1 MSCNPGT
8 PCYTS
13 TISNPTTACGID
25 QCNTTKFGTGN
36 IFYTGSAL
44 SCSGISTC
52 DSLTVA
58 LQKMDYALCN
68 AIPNT
73 ITASN
78 GLTKVAD
85 DIQLGGELIQQTS
98 ITTSFAYTLS
108 LLGLVNDITP
118 DYFITQTSSGVIRK
132 SSYSDIVDDI
142 SSTIISDITANNGL
156 TKTGNTIELGG
167 TLISPTTIVTD
178 NTNTLSITG
187 LQTETLPDFFVTET
201 TAGVVKKVTRAV
213 ATSLFASTIT
223 ASNGLKKVSDDVRLG
238 GTLIENTTVELDGY
252 NLQIIDSTSPNKVS
266 TIEMSG
272 VSLNGTFDY
281 ISLGSNSLPVQ
292 KYGTAIGLNNNVL
305 GGGQYGFVAG
315 VSNTLSSGSASYAI
329 GASNTVAN
337 GSSGAIGISNTN
349 DGYTSHA
356 IGYTLEIPSAN
367 IGTFQVGIFNNVN
380 AVDYGDWLG
389 TNKHPSFSVGAGSQS
404 GESPAETLNIFH
416 VLKNGFVKSK
426 DGYDSRSGER
436 GILPPQWSDTGW
448 VDDTA
453 SETFE
458 AGAKYI
464 ILQYVTGDDFSN
476 LVDLELWGESNTSGY
491 TFIGN
496 GNTTPF
502 VWTTSQVAKIGRPD
516 TPSLGE
522 MGFNLDA
529 NQMEYYNGTT
539 WIQF

>member
-1 MSCNPGT
+1 
-8 PCYTS
+8 
-13 TISNPTTACGID
+13 
-25 QCNTTKFGTGN
+25 
-36 IFYTGSAL
+36 
-44 SCSGISTC
+44 
-52 DSLTVA
+52 
-58 LQKMDYALCN
+58 MDYALCN

-78 GLTKVAD
+78 GLIKVGD
-85 DIQLGGELIQQTS
+85 DIQLGGSLSQQTV
-98 ITTSFAYTLS
+98 ITTSFANTLS
-108 LLGLVNDITP
+108 ILGLVNDITP
-118 DYFITQTSSGVIRK
+118 DYFITQNSSGVITT
-132 SSYSDIVDDI
+132 SSYSSIVSSI
-142 SSTIISDITANNGL
+142 STTTISNIIANNGL
-156 TKTGNTIELGG
+156 TKTGSTIKLGG
-167 TLISPTTIVTD
+167 SLISPTTIVTD

-201 TAGVVKKVTRAV
+201 TAGVVKKITRSV

-238 GTLIENTTVELDGY
+238 GSLIENTTIELDGY
-252 NLQIIDSTSPNKVS
+252 NLQIIDSTSPNKIS

-281 ISLGSNSLPVQ
+281 ISLGSNSLPIQ
-292 KYGTAIGLNNNVL
+292 KYSTAIGLNNNVL

-329 GASNTVAN
+329 GASNVVAN

-349 DGYTSHA
+349 NGYTSHV
-356 IGYTLEIPSAN
+356 IGYTLEIPNSN
-367 IGTFQVGIFNNVN
+367 IGTFQVGIFNNVES
-380 AVDYGDWLG
+380 VDYGDYLG
-389 TNKHPSFSVGAGSQS
+389 TYKYPSFSVGAGSQS
-404 GESPAETLNIFH
+404 GEAPAEPLNIFH

-436 GILPPQWSDTGW
+436 GILPAQWSDTGW

-453 SETFE
+453 SQTFE
-458 AGAKYI
+458 ADSKYI
-464 ILQYVTGDDFSN
+464 ILQYTTGDDFSN
-476 LVDLELWGESNTSGY
+476 LVGTELWGESNSAGY

-516 TPSLGE
+516 TPALGE

-529 NQMEYYNGTT
+529 SQMEYWNGST